1 MVNPSKVISSLLAY
15 GLIDRRRAEYDQG
28 TQTVTYFPIVEDWAG
43 EGSSLTVTVDSI
55 NANYVS
61 LYNNTSALSRCTR
74 SEIAMHTATVIS
86 SAASTIV
93 ATTSTPKI
101 YDFIAGVIES
111 KSDVN
116 SCSLDFGA
124 DTEGTYFGGY
134 AYKATTSGSNCHAQT
149 GQKTILVAVKKCA
162 DRLHEHGA
170 TRGCCAFTLGG
181 TWTGHLR
188 LSAEPTE
195 YPVTSVTC

>member
-1 MVNPSKVISSLLAY
+1 MVNPSKVISSLLAF
-15 GLIDRRRAEYDQG
+15 GLIDRCRGEYDQG

-55 NANYVS
+55 NANYKRDSHAHGNCDQLGS
-61 LYNNTSALSRCTR
+61 LYHRRGHLN
-74 SEIAMHTATVIS
+74 
-86 SAASTIV
+86 
-93 ATTSTPKI
+93 PKI

-116 SCSLDFGA
+116 SCCLNFGA

-162 DRLHEHGA
+162 YRLHEHGA

-195 YPVTSVTC
+195 YPATSVTC